1 MLQMAKE
8 TQASGKLVNA
18 KFLAQAWGLT
28 VDRVYQLQRQGVI
41 RKAEKNLYS
50 FFEQNRQYIEYIR
63 RDGAREDN
71 RVATDEKK
79 REKMDADKR
88 YKIAKAQAQEMELD
102 EIRAQMHRSEDIQK
116 IWTDHIMMLRAMILA
131 IPGKCAI
138 DCASADTPVAARE
151 IIKREVYEVLRQI
164 SQYEYDSAEY
174 AARVRERK
182 GWSIDYDEDDGR
194 DVDTTEY

>member
-1 MLQMAKE
+1 
-8 TQASGKLVNA
+8 
-18 KFLAQAWGLT
+18 
-28 VDRVYQLQRQGVI
+28 
-41 RKAEKNLYS
+41 
-50 FFEQNRQYIEYIR
+50 
-63 RDGAREDN
+63 
-71 RVATDEKK
+71 
-79 REKMDADKR
+79 
-88 YKIAKAQAQEMELD
+88 MELD

>member
-1 MLQMAKE
+1 MAKE

-151 IIKREVYEVLRQI
+151 IIKRRGI
-164 SQYEYDSAEY
+164 
-174 AARVRERK
+174 
-182 GWSIDYDEDDGR
+182 
-194 DVDTTEY
+194 